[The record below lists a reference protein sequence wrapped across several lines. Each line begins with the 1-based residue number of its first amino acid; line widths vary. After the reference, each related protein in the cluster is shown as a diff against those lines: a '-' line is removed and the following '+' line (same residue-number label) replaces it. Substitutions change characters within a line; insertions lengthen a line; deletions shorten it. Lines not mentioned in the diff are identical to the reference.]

1 MAQTSFIG
9 NIITPF
15 ETIEKSQITIE
26 NGKITYIGEPLT
38 FEGKVMDFSDC
49 YIVPGLIDVHVHGA
63 LGRDIMDCS
72 TKSIEILSNHL
83 AGGGVTGF
91 LATTYSAPQEQLLET
106 LKIIQLAHVSGA
118 KLLGAHLEGPFI
130 NKNKRGAQNLS
141 SIREPNLDEI
151 QRLLEEFD
159 EIVKMITL
167 APETDGA
174 LNAIRFLDGR
184 GIVISA
190 GHTNATFN
198 ETIKAIDA
206 GLNHATHLYNGMR
219 VFHHRE
225 PGVVGATLI
234 DDRVSVEL
242 IADGVH
248 VHPAALKFA
257 ILTKGIAGIVLVSDC
272 IKPAGLPDGEYVVG
286 GSKVKLKGGYCT
298 LQDGTIAGSTIR
310 LNQAIKY
317 LVEEV
322 GFKITEV
329 LQMMTWNPAKLLGLK
344 NKGQLMVG
352 WDADLTVLDKDYAVK
367 LTLVSGRN
375 VYES

>member
-1 MAQTSFIG
+1 MAQTSLIG

-26 NGKITYIGEPLT
+26 NGKITYIGEPLS

-106 LKIIQLAHVSGA
+106 LKIIQLAHVNGA

-130 NKNKRGAQNLS
+130 NKNTRGAQNLS

-151 QRLLEEFD
+151 QRILEAFD

-206 GLNHATHLYNGMR
+206 GLNHASHLYNGMR
-219 VFHHRE
+219 GFHHRE
-225 PGVVGATLI
+225 PGVVGATLT

-242 IADGVH
+242 IADGFH
-248 VHPAALKFA
+248 VHPAALKLA

-272 IKPAGLPDGEYVVG
+272 IKPAGLPDGEYMVG
-286 GSKVKLKGGYCT
+286 RSKVKLKGGYCT
-298 LQDGTIAGSTIR
+298 LEDGTIAGSTIR

-344 NKGQLMVG
+344 KKGQLMVD

-367 LTLVSGRN
+367 LTMVSGRN